1 MATNKKQVSE
11 KVFNLLKGFGFEVK
25 TFDVE
30 GTSTINPQE
39 STRFVVEEP
48 NILVRIDLNK
58 NSVILNTSEDLADHK
73 VRPMLKELS
82 RDYLRLHQKYNRRTV
97 QLQAPAQRLRYHQ
110 NKRT

>member
-82 RDYLRLHQKYNRRTV
+82 RD
-97 QLQAPAQRLRYHQ
+97 
-110 NKRT
+110 